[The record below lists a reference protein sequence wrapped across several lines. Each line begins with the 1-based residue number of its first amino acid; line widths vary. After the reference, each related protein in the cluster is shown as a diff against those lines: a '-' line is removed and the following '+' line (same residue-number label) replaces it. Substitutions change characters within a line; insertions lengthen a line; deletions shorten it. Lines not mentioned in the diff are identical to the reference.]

1 MNNELHRDI
10 EETIDEILAR
20 KSVISEQNAFK
31 KEAIEQLEMQMKSKG
46 LNFYQTETPDG
57 EIVKVTL
64 RDVDK
69 KKLDKTG
76 LAEEL
81 DVEKSD
87 LDAKGLV
94 RLTEEGVLKE
104 VTIDNH
110 TIKTTKT
117 EVKIKKRKPKKK

>member
-1 MNNELHRDI
+1 MTELHKDI
-10 EETIDEILAR
+10 EETIGEILAR

-31 KEAIEQLEMQMKSKG
+31 KEAIEQLEMQMKTKG
-46 LNFYQTETPDG
+46 LNFYQTETPEG
-57 EIVKVTL
+57 EVVKVTL
-64 RDVDK
+64 RDVEK

-87 LDAKGLV
+87 LDARGLV

-110 TIKTTKT
+110 TIKSNKT